1 MDTNYINAIYK
12 DHGLLVIIND
22 SRNFENVEG
31 LDWNKSLR
39 HFMIYKR
46 DGNLGYHK
54 LIEVKRF
61 KSNIENGLPKYCIRF
76 YHYYFLPKLENSY
89 YKDHPFEYK
98 QIQDCWK
105 RTVDEY
111 TRTAVKV
118 GEGWLTGIQKV
129 LNFLNSENFYQ
140 FVDQCENIRTEAE
153 YLVFKS
159 ELETFL
165 MIENI

>member
-1 MDTNYINAIYK
+1 MNAIYK

-22 SRNFENVEG
+22 LRNFENVEK
-31 LDWNKSLR
+31 LDRYRTLR

-61 KSNIENGLPKYCIRF
+61 NGKTENDIPKYCIRF

-89 YKDHPFEYK
+89 YKDHPFEYG
-98 QIQDCWK
+98 QIESCWK

-140 FVDQCENIRTEAE
+140 FVDQCESIRTETE

-159 ELETFL
+159 ELETCL
-165 MIENI
+165 AIEDL